1 MEEHISTR
9 DPTDF
14 QEIQSD
20 LQDIFSNPLDLY
32 FHSRH
37 RPDTL
42 ITPRIFCFIFKHH
55 SNFLFLFHF
64 LLICMPLRL
73 VQLIMITSKPYR
85 VLLTKAGPTKLYISN
100 FISRG
105 GSYYLIVIINLLL
118 LKPIVY

>member
-1 MEEHISTR
+1 MEEHVSTR

-42 ITPRIFCFIFKHH
+42 ITPRIFRLIFKHH

-64 LLICMPLRL
+64 LFICMPLRL

-85 VLLTKAGPTKLYISN
+85 VLTKAGPTKLYISN

-105 GSYYLIVIINLLL
+105 AYYLIVIINLLL